1 MNKNIAAERQFG
13 FNRRHF
19 LRGLGAC
26 IALPAF
32 ESAGALKLLA
42 APASKLATTAS
53 GAPLR
58 TAFVYFPNGAI
69 PAAWWPTSGE
79 GKDFALSLTLQP
91 FEALR
96 SQLQVLGGLNQMCAY
111 GGQD

>member
-1 MNKNIAAERQFG
+1 MKKTIAAERHFA
-13 FNRRHF
+13 FNRRLF

-42 APASKLATTAS
+42 APAGKLATTAT

-69 PAAWWPTSGE
+69 PAAWWPTDAGR
-79 GKDFALSLTLQP
+79 DFSFSRTLKP
-91 FEALR
+91 LEPLR
-96 SQLQVLGGLNQMCAY
+96 QHLQLLGGLDQRCAY
-111 GGQD
+111 G